1 MIDVTETKYFKEYR
15 QSIGSHIDEWMH
27 QYDFSEHK
35 SGFGYSTRS
44 SAVYSSNIEGNTVDL
59 NSYMNQKLA
68 NKKFRPIKEIEEI
81 DNLVTAYELAQT
93 SPLNEKVFPECH
105 AILSKTLLVKSKRG
119 AYRSETVGVFD
130 EKGLVYLAVEPEY
143 VEKFMKDYFQGIK
156 ILLDANLSIEKVF
169 YHASLMHLIFVHIH
183 PFMDGNGRGARLVE
197 KWFISRKLGK
207 QYWKIPSEKYYWD
220 HREEY
225 YTNINLGV
233 NFYELE
239 YDGCG
244 PFLYMLP
251 NCLR

>member
-1 MIDVTETKYFKEYR
+1 MIKVTETKYFKEYQ
-15 QSIGSHIDEWMH
+15 QSIGRHIDEWIH
-27 QYDFSEHK
+27 QYDLREQKIEFD
-35 SGFGYSTRS
+35 YSTRS

-68 NKKFRPIKEIEEI
+68 NRKIKPTKEIEEI

-93 SPLNEKVFPECH
+93 NPIREEIFLKCH
-105 AILSKTLLVKSKRG
+105 AIFSKTLLIKSRRG
-119 AYRSETVGVFD
+119 NYRSEKVGVFS
-130 EKGLVYLAVEPEY
+130 ERGLVYLAVEPEY
-143 VEKFMKDYFQGIK
+143 VKEIMKDFFQGIK
-156 ILLDANLSIEKVF
+156 ILLDSNLSIEKVF

-197 KWFISRKLGK
+197 KWFISQKLGK

-225 YTNINLGV
+225 YANINLGV
-233 NFYELE
+233 NFYELD

-244 PFLYMLP
+244 PFLNMLP
-251 NCLR
+251 NCLL